1 MYIYAWADAWTPTYH
16 GVILWRTPSSEKHSQ
31 VDVIS
36 KPPDEGDLED
46 DDTGGR
52 GCARGDMHEVADDFD
67 IQASWN
73 IFNVELLDDSK
84 WFEHSFLQRY

>member
-1 MYIYAWADAWTPTYH
+1 M
-16 GVILWRTPSSEKHSQ
+16 
-31 VDVIS
+31 IS

-46 DDTGGR
+46 ADTGER

-84 WFEHSFLQRY
+84 